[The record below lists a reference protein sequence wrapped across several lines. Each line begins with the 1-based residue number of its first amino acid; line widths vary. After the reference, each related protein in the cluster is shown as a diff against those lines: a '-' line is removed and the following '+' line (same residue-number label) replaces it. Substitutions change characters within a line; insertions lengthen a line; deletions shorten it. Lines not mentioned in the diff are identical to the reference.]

1 MRTVRLASLV
11 IALFVNVGIAAFGQ
25 AGQIDPLGYSVPTP
39 HPIDPAAGTTNPSAL
54 ATQRQNPFIGSTP
67 AGKAIDAVI
76 SLSLSEAI
84 DRGLRY
90 NLGLIESTHSSADVR
105 AQRLR
110 ALSQLLP
117 DISLDARQVV
127 ANQSFKEFGLRLP
140 SIAGFPGLPATS
152 GIYGFQDTRL
162 SIKQSVYNA
171 KLRNRYQAEKQA
183 EQASTL
189 ATSDARD
196 VVVYAVGA
204 AYLQVVAAS
213 ARVETAKAQ
222 LASARELD
230 QQTADRVEAQLS
242 PEIDSLRAQV
252 QRHSAEQQVTNASNE
267 LEKAKL
273 NLARITGLP
282 LNQRFTATD
291 ASAYQPVVT
300 LTEQTAI
307 ARAHEFRADLHSAA
321 ASVREAEYRVRS
333 EKAQRQPA
341 FSIRADYGGAG
352 VNLGTF
358 SPVYTVAGEV
368 SVPLFTGGRISADI
382 DQAQANLSRR
392 QAEYEDLDGR
402 VMYDVRVAWLDLQ
415 ASDSSV
421 KVAETNRALADRG
434 LMQSEDRYLNGV
446 TNYLEVLRAQEAV
459 TAAAENYIRSLYS
472 FNVAKIALARAMGA
486 AESRI
491 QDFFGGK

>member
-1 MRTVRLASLV
+1 MRTVKLALLV
-11 IALFVNVGIAAFGQ
+11 VALFVNAGISAFGQ
-25 AGQIDPLGYSVPTP
+25 VGPIDPLGYSIPTP
-39 HPIDPAAGTTNPSAL
+39 HPIDPAGTTNPSPL
-54 ATQRQNPFIGSTP
+54 AAQRQNPFLGSTP
-67 AGKAIDAVI
+67 SGKATDTV
-76 SLSLSEAI
+76 LSLTLSESI
-84 DRGLRY
+84 DRGLLY
-90 NLGLIESTHSSADVR
+90 NLGLIESTQSNADVR

-110 ALSQLLP
+110 TLSQLLP
-117 DISLDARQVV
+117 DISLDARQVA
-127 ANQSFKEFGLRLP
+127 ANQSFKQFGLRLP

-152 GIYGFQDTRL
+152 GLFGFQDTRL
-162 SIKQSVYNA
+162 SMKQSVYNTE
-171 KLRNRYQAEKQA
+171 LRNRYQAEKQA

-196 VVVYAVGA
+196 VVVYAVGT

-291 ASAYQPVVT
+291 ASAYQPVAN

-307 ARAHEFRADLHSAA
+307 NRAHEFRADLRSAA

-341 FSIRADYGGAG
+341 LSLHVDYGGAG
-352 VNLGTF
+352 VNLRAL
-358 SPVYTVAGEV
+358 SPVYTIAGQV

-382 DQAQANLSRR
+382 DQAQTYLSRR

-402 VMYDVRVAWLDLQ
+402 VTYDVRVAWLDLQ

-421 KVAETNRALADRG
+421 KVAETNRALADRA
-434 LMQSEDRYLNGV
+434 LTQSEDRYLNGV
-446 TNYLEVLRAQEAV
+446 ANYLELLRAQEAA
-459 TAAAENYIRSLYS
+459 TGAAENYIRSLYS

>member
-1 MRTVRLASLV
+1 
-11 IALFVNVGIAAFGQ
+11 
-25 AGQIDPLGYSVPTP
+25 
-39 HPIDPAAGTTNPSAL
+39 
-54 ATQRQNPFIGSTP
+54 
-67 AGKAIDAVI
+67 
-76 SLSLSEAI
+76 
-84 DRGLRY
+84 
-90 NLGLIESTHSSADVR
+90 
-105 AQRLR
+105 
-110 ALSQLLP
+110 
-117 DISLDARQVV
+117 
-127 ANQSFKEFGLRLP
+127 
-140 SIAGFPGLPATS
+140 
-152 GIYGFQDTRL
+152 
-162 SIKQSVYNA
+162 
-171 KLRNRYQAEKQA
+171 
-183 EQASTL
+183 
-189 ATSDARD
+189 
-196 VVVYAVGA
+196 
-204 AYLQVVAAS
+204 
-213 ARVETAKAQ
+213 
-222 LASARELD
+222 LD

-291 ASAYQPVVT
+291 ASAYQPVAN

-307 ARAHEFRADLHSAA
+307 NRAHEFRADLRSAA

-341 FSIRADYGGAG
+341 LSLHVDYGGAG
-352 VNLGTF
+352 VNLRAL
-358 SPVYTVAGEV
+358 SPVYTIAGQV

-382 DQAQANLSRR
+382 DQAQTYLSRR

-402 VMYDVRVAWLDLQ
+402 VTYDVRVAWLDLQ

-421 KVAETNRALADRG
+421 KVAETNRALADRA
-434 LMQSEDRYLNGV
+434 LTQSEDRYLNGV
-446 TNYLEVLRAQEAV
+446 ANYLELLRAQEAA
-459 TAAAENYIRSLYS
+459 TGAAENYIRSLYS